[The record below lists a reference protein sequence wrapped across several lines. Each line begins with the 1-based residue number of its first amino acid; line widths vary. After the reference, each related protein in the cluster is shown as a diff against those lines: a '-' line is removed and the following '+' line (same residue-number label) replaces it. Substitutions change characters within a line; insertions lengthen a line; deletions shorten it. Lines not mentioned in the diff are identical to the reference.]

1 MTAGMDLDGE
11 PAPKCAFGCL
21 ASVSNSPQM
30 MNLIDSCERA
40 AAALTEGLQVEEVPS
55 AFTSLFFVHA
65 RIAVSPRASSVLMGM
80 RFV

>member
-1 MTAGMDLDGE
+1 MDRMVSQLRN
-11 PAPKCAFGCL
+11 APSDVL
-21 ASVSNSPQM
+21 ASVVSNYPQM